1 MRYRQAK
8 ESYDRFFRDQGL
20 EGMKDIISF
29 VVITLI
35 IHFSWRFWEIRLS
48 LFPVYSWL
56 SQLMDWLAA
65 VSQQQTVWL
74 WNHLMA
80 YGTVSEGKVV
90 HFTSCYDIS
99 VGRSCSGMKQIM
111 QFVILMIVYR
121 GPWRKKIWFIPL
133 GIILVHGTNVFRI
146 FFTGVASMN
155 KPEAMGFL
163 HDNVLRW
170 IFYLVICGLW
180 LVWVKGIAPIR
191 RNRP

>member
-1 MRYRQAK
+1 M
-8 ESYDRFFRDQGL
+8 

-29 VVITLI
+29 VFITLI
-35 IHFSWRFWEIRLS
+35 IHYAWRFWEIRLN
-48 LFPVYSWL
+48 LFPVYTWL

-74 WNHLMA
+74 WNHVMG
-80 YGTVSEGKVV
+80 YGTVSEGKVI

-111 QFVILMIVYR
+111 QFVILMAVYR
-121 GPWRKKIWFIPL
+121 GPWKKKIWFIPM
-133 GIILVHGTNVFRI
+133 GILLVHVTNVLRI

-170 IFYLVICGLW
+170 MFYLVICGLW
-180 LVWVKGIAPIR
+180 LVWVKRIAPVR
-191 RNRP
+191 RNLP